1 MNCEE
6 TRRLLS
12 CFHDG
17 ELEAAEREQIA
28 AHVEICSN
36 CADELAALAQLDR
49 KSQLLRSLE
58 PPPDLWDRIAQQLSA
73 DRVSMAAHTGVA
85 KRRRFVLITGMLAAS
100 LVVGLLAS
108 TFVRRGRSDLAS
120 GVEAP
125 AASSVAEAVMVNLSL
140 LGPEDHRL
148 AESQETC
155 AADGCDVQLGAEGP
169 PVKVVLR
176 DMPVLCCSQ
185 ECERWVRA
193 HPEEAIAKARLLV
206 HRHETRSGASTA
218 P

>member
-1 MNCEE
+1 
-6 TRRLLS
+6 
-12 CFHDG
+12 
-17 ELEAAEREQIA
+17 
-28 AHVEICSN
+28 
-36 CADELAALAQLDR
+36 
-49 KSQLLRSLE
+49 
-58 PPPDLWDRIAQQLSA
+58 
-73 DRVSMAAHTGVA
+73 
-85 KRRRFVLITGMLAAS
+85 MLAAS

-120 GVEAP
+120 GVEVP
-125 AASSVAEAVMVNLSL
+125 AASGASDAVMVNLSL
-140 LGPEDHRL
+140 LGPEDRRL

-176 DMPVLCCSQ
+176 DMPVLCCSH
-185 ECERWVRA
+185 ECELWVRA
-193 HPEEAIAKARLLV
+193 HPKEAIAKARMLV